1 MTRQGLATNLGGSLQ
16 LWSFQ
21 FTYNDVTDTAD
32 TKKTMDLFDI
42 LTGPPYNTSTAWK
55 IPQGSV
61 VLYIRVKASTAWAA
75 TPASITSVKIRVG
88 KSGAATN
95 FFTGDYELTTTVADG
110 TLQETFNLPLGQ
122 LSAATPTVTITAVGA
137 NLSTMSAGV
146 VNIDMLLVPVTT
158 PTTTPYS
165 STNVL

>member
-1 MTRQGLATNLGGSLQ
+1 MATRQGLATNLGGNLQ
-16 LWSFQ
+16 FWSFQ
-21 FTYNDVTDTAD
+21 FTWNDFAAYTANLAH
-32 TKKTMDLFDI
+32 TFNLYDI
-42 LTGPPYNTSTAWK
+42 LTGPPYNTSTAWT

-61 VLYIRVKASTAWAA
+61 VLYIRVKASTAWAG
-75 TPASITSVKIRVG
+75 TSITSVKVRVG

-110 TLQETFNLPLGQ
+110 TLQETFALPLGQ
-122 LSAATPTVTITAVGA
+122 LSAATPTITFTAVGGY
-137 NLSTMSAGV
+137 LSAMTAGV

-158 PTTTPYS
+158 PTTTPFS